1 MIVTDVK
8 RIVCSPQQLVA
19 NFMTFVAIVTLDA
32 DGLYEE
38 LVILLHYVVQ
48 LLLDML
54 GTAIQWQS
62 INPVEEHAATC
73 STSAIDFNIK

>member
-32 DGLYEE
+32 DGLFEE
-38 LVILLHYVVQ
+38 LVKQ
-48 LLLDML
+48 
-54 GTAIQWQS
+54 TAGRWLS
-62 INPVEEHAATC
+62 RGRRRAVAFHLV
-73 STSAIDFNIK
+73 S

>member
-32 DGLYEE
+32 DGLSEE
-38 LVILLHYVVQ
+38 LVIFLHYVVQ

-54 GTAIQWQS
+54 GTS
-62 INPVEEHAATC
+62 I
-73 STSAIDFNIK
+73 

>member
-32 DGLYEE
+32 DGLSEE
-38 LVILLHYVVQ
+38 LVILLHYIVQ

-54 GTAIQWQS
+54 GTS
-62 INPVEEHAATC
+62 I
-73 STSAIDFNIK
+73 